1 VQHSQRKR
9 VELVTGEDD
18 EAAETEGTSATE
30 AAEAV
35 DAEEPADAATTA
47 DDPEEP
53 VPVEDVPADEL
64 RDRVSEAVDQ
74 VRSEARK
81 AAAVHAVVDG
91 AVVLLAVNLVLAVVE
106 VSLPG
111 PGWADIALAG
121 VLGLATG
128 VAEFL
133 LRTRT
138 PLVEQFEAVNPAVRE
153 ALRTARDAAA
163 DGADTRMA
171 RRLYADVLD
180 GLRSASSDDL
190 VSRRH
195 VSAGVVLVLVLAVG
209 TVGVTAAGI
218 ELGLGGGEDT
228 APGDGG
234 PASSPGNIYDGLQ
247 DGDAVLG
254 EETNVSGGDDEQD
267 VVIGGSAGDA
277 GGAPTTDRSFETG
290 GFASE
295 AAYDAQQAGF
305 DAPDDVENADIIREY
320 NLRIREDEES

>member
-1 VQHSQRKR
+1 M
-9 VELVTGEDD
+9 TGEGD
-18 EAAETEGTSATE
+18 EAAEMEDTSATE
-30 AAEAV
+30 AEETV
-35 DAEEPADAATTA
+35 DTGDTA
-47 DDPEEP
+47 DPEEP

-64 RDRVSEAVDQ
+64 RDRVEAAVDQ

-128 VAEFL
+128 VTEFL

-190 VSRRH
+190 ISRRH

-218 ELGLGGGEDT
+218 ELGLGGGGEDA

-234 PASSPGNIYDGLQ
+234 PGSSPGTIYDGLQ

-277 GGAPTTDRSFETG
+277 GGAPTTDRSYETG